1 MGTGSYIGG
10 HTKIF
15 ISDGG
20 TKWEVSDRPAARSD
34 DSTRERWDEEVGV
47 ETGRRL
53 RRVSKEGR
61 SFLSMCAVAFR
72 NDALTDHHPKPP
84 SPLQREVKLAGGNKK
99 WIANDPARL
108 GLFEQFYKRSEPKRQ
123 QS

>member
-1 MGTGSYIGG
+1 MGSGSYIGG

-15 ISDGG
+15 ISAGG
-20 TKWEVSDRPAARSD
+20 TRWEVTDRPSSRPD
-34 DSTRERWDEEVGV
+34 DSTRERWDDEVAVG
-47 ETGRRL
+47 TGRRL

-72 NDALTDHHPKPP
+72 NDVLSESHPKPP
-84 SPLQREVKLAGGNKK
+84 ARLQREIKLAGGNKK
-99 WIANDPARL
+99 WIASDSARL
-108 GLFEQFYKRSEPKRQ
+108 GLFEQFYKRSEPERQ